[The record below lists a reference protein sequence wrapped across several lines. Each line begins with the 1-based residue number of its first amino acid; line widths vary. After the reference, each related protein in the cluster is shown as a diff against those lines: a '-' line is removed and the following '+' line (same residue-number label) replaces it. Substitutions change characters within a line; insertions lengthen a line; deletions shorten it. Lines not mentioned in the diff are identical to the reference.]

1 MKKIVLA
8 GCLLAVCCLVNAA
21 AKDKVTIVSGNLI
34 KNSDFSTGK
43 DFPADWSISLM
54 APEVFNIKWV
64 RQKKGGNYLSM
75 ESLGPD
81 YSGYINQKVKVK
93 KNTWYRLK
101 VRLSHTMGRGLIW
114 IYGYDAKNKPVLFDR
129 RKYLTSF
136 VGHPLVPRF
145 VRKELMSG
153 SEDESWRDVIFDFQT
168 KGNNK
173 QVAPEILRL
182 SFGIYFTNAK
192 IMFQSIQMWEIKK

>member
-1 MKKIVLA
+1 MKKAVLA
-8 GCLLAVCCLVNAA
+8 GCLLAACCLVDAGE
-21 AKDKVTIVSGNLI
+21 DKVTIVSGNLI
-34 KNSDFSTGK
+34 KNSDFSSGK
-43 DFPADWSISLM
+43 NFPDNWSIALM
-54 APEVFNIKWV
+54 APEVFNIKWI
-64 RQKKGGNYLSM
+64 RQEQGKNYLSM

-81 YSGYINQKVKVK
+81 YSGYITQKVKVK

-114 IYGYDAKNKPVLFDR
+114 GYGLDANNKPVLFDR

-136 VGHPLVPRF
+136 VGNPLVPRF

-153 SEDESWRDVIFDFQT
+153 SEDKSWRDVVFDFQT
-168 KGNNK
+168 KPNEN

>member
-1 MKKIVLA
+1 MKKVTLIV
-8 GCLLAVCCLVNAA
+8 CLVAMCCFANAA
-21 AKDKVTIVSGNLI
+21 AKVKIVSGNLI

-43 DFPADWSISLM
+43 IFPADWAISLM

-64 RQKKGGNYLSM
+64 RQKDGNYLSM

-93 KNTWYRLK
+93 KNTWYRIK
-101 VRLSHTMGRGLIW
+101 ARLSHTMGRGLIW
-114 IYGYDAKNKPVLFDR
+114 VYGYDANNKSVMFDR
-129 RKYLTSF
+129 RKYLSSF

-145 VRKELMSG
+145 VRKELMNG
-153 SEDESWRDVIFDFQT
+153 SEDKSWRDVIFDFQT
-168 KGNNK
+168 KPSKN

-192 IMFQSIQMWEIKK
+192 IMFQSIEMWEIKK

>member
-1 MKKIVLA
+1 MKKVI
-8 GCLLAVCCLVNAA
+8 LAVCLIAMCCFVNAA
-21 AKDKVTIVSGNLI
+21 AKVEIVSGNLI

-43 DFPADWSISLM
+43 NFPDNWLISLM
-54 APEVFNIKWV
+54 APEVFNINWV
-64 RQKKGGNYLSM
+64 RQKSENYLSM

-81 YSGYINQKVKVK
+81 YSGYITQKVKVK

-114 IYGYDAKNKPVLFDR
+114 IYGYDANNKSVMFDR
-129 RKYLTSF
+129 RKYLSSF

-145 VRKELMSG
+145 VRKELMNG

-168 KGNNK
+168 KPSKN

-192 IMFQSIQMWEIKK
+192 IMFQSIEMWEIKK

>member
-1 MKKIVLA
+1 MKKAVLA
-8 GCLLAVCCLVNAA
+8 GCLLAACCLVDAGE
-21 AKDKVTIVSGNLI
+21 DKVTIVSGNLI
-34 KNSDFSTGK
+34 KNSDFSSGK
-43 DFPADWSISLM
+43 NFPDNWSIALM
-54 APEVFNIKWV
+54 APEVFNIKWI
-64 RQKKGGNYLSM
+64 RQEQGKNYLSM

-81 YSGYINQKVKVK
+81 YSGYITQKVKVK

-114 IYGYDAKNKPVLFDR
+114 VYGLDANNKPVLFDR

-136 VGHPLVPRF
+136 VGNPLVPRF

-153 SEDESWRDVIFDFQT
+153 SEDKSWRDVVFDFQT
-168 KGNNK
+168 KPNEN